1 MPPKHRLTA
10 SQDTPNP
17 SARRFSVD
25 PPLPP
30 PTSLNGR
37 PRSYAAPAPPAD
49 DPMAAALLALPGV
62 TRVLIAPDGCW
73 LTLTKDAAARWD
85 VLTRALESALAQP
98 AH

>member
-1 MPPKHRLTA
+1 
-10 SQDTPNP
+10 
-17 SARRFSVD
+17 
-25 PPLPP
+25 
-30 PTSLNGR
+30 
-37 PRSYAAPAPPAD
+37 
-49 DPMAAALLALPGV
+49 MAAALLALPGV